1 MVFTVRCFKCGQDSV
16 RLVLGGRSILHAK
29 CHNCNSNLLSEILEL
44 EEETRHSKPVHRPQ
58 KEELTREVFAE
69 EETELMNSSAE

>member
-44 EEETRHSKPVHRPQ
+44 EEESRHSKPVLRP
-58 KEELTREVFAE
+58 KEEPTREVFAE